1 MRHRLLNASLAI
13 SLVGAAV
20 SCGSESSSEPTPTAE
35 IATSASSTTSVSPTT
50 TEAAPS
56 KTSTTTTATPKTTTT
71 TTTTT
76 IAPEPRSGRPYGVT
90 TSQITFVDP
99 TRPTPATA
107 YLAGTEERTVEV
119 WLTLPDT
126 HDAVPL
132 IIYSH
137 GMSGHAR
144 KFEDLHRVWAEAGY
158 AVAAPVFPLSNDG
171 VEGSWGNVHDVPNQ
185 PGDVSFV
192 LDELLAL
199 SADESSEFA
208 GRFDAGRL
216 GASGLSAGGFTTYD
230 IAVDAEWRDQRFT
243 AAVVMSGLLNRN
255 ADLFD
260 PADDFPVL
268 IIHGDQDPLIGVE
281 QAQIAYRSM
290 TAPRYLIVLLGGG
303 HASPYEDGPATFE
316 EKIPGHDELIYASTV
331 AFWDRYLLD
340 IEEAEAELLR
350 AATQDGLSAV
360 QSDNG

>member
-1 MRHRLLNASLAI
+1 MWHRLLTTSLAI

-20 SCGSESSSEPTPTAE
+20 SCGAESSSEPTPTAE
-35 IATSASSTTSVSPTT
+35 IATSSSSTTSVAPTT
-50 TEAAPS
+50 TNLAPS
-56 KTSTTTTATPKTTTT
+56 TTNTTTAPTS

-76 IAPEPRSGRPYGVT
+76 IAPDPRSGRPYGVT

-99 TRPTPATA
+99 TRPTPSTA
-107 YLAGTEERTVEV
+107 NLAAAEERTVEV

-126 HDAVPL
+126 DVAVPL
-132 IIYSH
+132 VVFSH

-171 VEGSWGNVHDVPNQ
+171 VEGSWGNLHDVPNQ
-185 PGDVSFV
+185 PGDVAFV

-199 SADESSEFA
+199 SADASSEYA
-208 GRFDAGRL
+208 GRFDPDRL
-216 GASGLSAGGFTTYD
+216 GASGLSAGGFTTYEV
-230 IAVDAEWRDQRFT
+230 AVDSERRDPRVD

-255 ADLFD
+255 ADLFSA
-260 PADDFPVL
+260 ADDFPVL

-281 QAQIAYRSM
+281 QAHIAYRSM
-290 TAPRYLIVLLGGG
+290 SGPRYLIVLLGGG

-340 IEEAEAELLR
+340 IEEAEAELLK

-360 QSDNG
+360 RSDIG